1 MSFLSKILLENYG
14 NLVKNLKKNLIL
26 ALLIVLF
33 HYFATYF
40 QQKKR
45 LIMGIK
51 EKVAY
56 RVEWIMHMVL

>member
-33 HYFATYF
+33 RYFATYF
-40 QQKKR
+40 QQK
-45 LIMGIK
+45 MG
-51 EKVAY
+51 
-56 RVEWIMHMVL
+56 